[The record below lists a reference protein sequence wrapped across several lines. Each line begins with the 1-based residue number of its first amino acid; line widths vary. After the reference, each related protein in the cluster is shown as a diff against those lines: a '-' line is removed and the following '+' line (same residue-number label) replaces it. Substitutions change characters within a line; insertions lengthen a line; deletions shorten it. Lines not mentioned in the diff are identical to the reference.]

1 MLREFLKKRKEI
13 IEQRKLKIRRGNDFI
28 CKFRDISQKTGLSY
42 GIVKVYYPDMVYIQ
56 KMAEYKFY
64 IETGRVK
71 NIWIEA

>member
-1 MLREFLKKRKEI
+1 M
-13 IEQRKLKIRRGNDFI
+13 
-28 CKFRDISQKTGLSY
+28 
-42 GIVKVYYPDMVYIQ
+42 VKAYYPDMVYIQ

>member
-1 MLREFLKKRKEI
+1 MEKKKGKSKTKNQSIRK
-13 IEQRKLKIRRGNDFI
+13 GNAFI

-42 GIVKVYYPDMVYIQ
+42 GIVKAYYPDMVYIQ